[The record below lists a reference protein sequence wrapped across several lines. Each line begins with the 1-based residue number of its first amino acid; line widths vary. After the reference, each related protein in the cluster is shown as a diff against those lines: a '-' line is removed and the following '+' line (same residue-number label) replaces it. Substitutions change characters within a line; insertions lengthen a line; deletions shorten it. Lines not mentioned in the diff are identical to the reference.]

1 MFAAIRV
8 DQPLTNLCT
17 NLIPKCAL
25 YEKKHFSSNPFTG
38 TYKTWKFFH
47 HFSLL
52 LSSKNVTDLCN

>member
-25 YEKKHFSSNPFTG
+25 YEKKTLFFQSIYRNIQNMEIFSPLLAFIIFKERNR
-38 TYKTWKFFH
+38 
-47 HFSLL
+47 SL
-52 LSSKNVTDLCN
+52 